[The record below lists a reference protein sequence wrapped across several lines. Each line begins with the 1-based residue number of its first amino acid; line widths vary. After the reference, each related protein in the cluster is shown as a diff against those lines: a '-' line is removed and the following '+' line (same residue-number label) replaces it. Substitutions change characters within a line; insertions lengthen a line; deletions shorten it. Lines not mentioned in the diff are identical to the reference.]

1 MNGKIDLFFEHGG
14 KYWIA
19 DWKTNWMGRTYR
31 AYNHAALNSDM
42 IANSYLMQAA
52 IYVLAV
58 DKFLKSRVRD
68 YDYNRHFGGV
78 FYLFV
83 RGMDGKRQDQG
94 VFTMRP
100 ELDFIRELAEIFPG
114 GAQ

>member
-1 MNGKIDLFFEHGG
+1 
-14 KYWIA
+14 
-19 DWKTNWMGRTYR
+19 
-31 AYNHAALNSDM
+31 M
-42 IANSYLMQAA
+42 IANYYLMQAA

-83 RGMDGKRQDQG
+83 RGMDGKRPDQG

-114 GAQ
+114 GVQ

>member
-19 DWKTNWMGRTYR
+19 DWKTNWLGRKYST
-31 AYNHAALNSDM
+31 YNHAALSSDM

-83 RGMDGKRQDQG
+83 RGMDGKRPDQG

-114 GAQ
+114 GAL